1 MMTKL
6 ALEALGF
13 VVSTSLSWLLQ
24 QSFATLS
31 RDKTP
36 EEEKTLLVKVACI
49 IIAFLLITW

>member
-1 MMTKL
+1 MMAKL
-6 ALEALGF
+6 AFEAFGF
-13 VVSTSLSWLLQ
+13 VVSTTFSWLLQ

-49 IIAFLLITW
+49 IIALRLITW